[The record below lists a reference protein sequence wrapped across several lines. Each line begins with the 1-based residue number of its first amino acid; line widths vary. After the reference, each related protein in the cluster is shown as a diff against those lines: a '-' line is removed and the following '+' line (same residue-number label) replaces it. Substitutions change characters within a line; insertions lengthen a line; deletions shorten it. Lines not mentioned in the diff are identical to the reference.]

1 MTSKGLVTK
10 QKIDKINIIK
20 SKDLSS
26 SKDII
31 KELKTAHQMGKYLQI
46 MYLIGMQ
53 YPEYIKKTL
62 ITPKQKQLNKK
73 WAKDTKR
80 YLSKE
85 TKEAQ

>member
-46 MYLIGMQ
+46 MYLIGM
-53 YPEYIKKTL
+53 
-62 ITPKQKQLNKK
+62 
-73 WAKDTKR
+73 
-80 YLSKE
+80 
-85 TKEAQ
+85 